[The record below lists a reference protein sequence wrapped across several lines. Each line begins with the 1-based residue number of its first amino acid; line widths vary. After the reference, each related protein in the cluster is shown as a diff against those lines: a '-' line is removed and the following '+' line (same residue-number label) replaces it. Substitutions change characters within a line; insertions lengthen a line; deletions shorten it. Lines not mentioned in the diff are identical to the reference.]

1 MSSCWGHNVRISVFG
16 QSHSEAI
23 GVVVDG
29 LPAGFRPDM
38 DELGAFMARRAPGGS
53 LATPRKEA
61 DQPRFLSGIA
71 AGVLTGAPL
80 CAIINNTN
88 VRPGD
93 YTEFKDKP
101 RPGHADYTAEI
112 KYHGFQDASG
122 GGHFSGRLTAPLCVA
137 GGICLQL
144 LRREGIRIGAH
155 IERIADIRDRRFDPA
170 EVSERDIDSL
180 CRGELTVIDSIAAE
194 KMADCILQA
203 RQEGDSVGGV
213 IECAVTGLPAGMGD
227 PMFDGME
234 NAIASAIFAI
244 PAIKGIEFG
253 SGFDCASMR
262 GSQHNDPFTICGDR
276 IVTRGNN
283 HGGILGGITSGM
295 PLVFRAAVK
304 PTPSIAA
311 KQNTVSLSEKK
322 DAKLEIKGRHDPC
335 IVPRAVPCVE
345 AVTALVIY
353 DKLLDKKKDI

>member
-1 MSSCWGHNVRISVFG
+1 MSSCWGNNIKISVFG

-29 LPAGFRPDM
+29 LPAGFKPDM
-38 DELGAFMARRAPGGS
+38 DELGAFMARRAPGGR

-61 DQPRFLSGIA
+61 DIPHFVSGIA
-71 AGVLTGAPL
+71 SGVLTGAPL

-101 RPGHADYTAEI
+101 RPGHADYTAEM

-137 GGICLQL
+137 GGICLQI
-144 LRREGIRIGAH
+144 LRREGIAIGAH
-155 IERIADIRDRRFDPA
+155 IERIADIRDSRFDPVN
-170 EVSERDIDSL
+170 VSERDIDGL
-180 CRGELTVIDSIAAE
+180 FRDELTLIDGAVSE
-194 KMADCILQA
+194 EMERCISRA
-203 RQEGDSVGGV
+203 RQRGDSVGGV
-213 IECAVTGLPAGMGD
+213 IECAAVGLPAGMGG

-234 NAIASAIFAI
+234 NAISSAIFAI

-253 SGFDCASMR
+253 SGFDCANMT
-262 GSQHNDPFTICGDR
+262 GSQHNDPFAMDGGR
-276 IVTRGNN
+276 VVTTGNN

-295 PLVFRAAVK
+295 PLIFRVAVK
-304 PTPSIAA
+304 PTPSIAM

-322 DAKLEIKGRHDPC
+322 DAQLEIKGRHDPYRPQSRALRGGGDR
-335 IVPRAVPCVE
+335 PRDLRK
-345 AVTALVIY
+345 TA
-353 DKLLDKKKDI
+353 